1 MPSFKDITVVVMHGN
16 GGVDKEV
23 PSLIKSSAALP
34 GSKQLIITNEL
45 IDTDIP
51 QKLIH
56 STLDYMNI
64 QDFMVYGLGAYIETD
79 YALIVQSDGWVL
91 NADNWRDEFFDYDYI
106 GGATHAALEG
116 NNYYM
121 WYAWVGKTTNPW
133 VVQNGGFSL
142 RSKKLLDA
150 PVKYGIT
157 KKYQENK
164 MLYNEDIQLCCWMRP
179 DLEKVGIKFAPT
191 ELSMYFSFE
200 HLHPELHKDLD
211 LMKVFGH
218 HSRFRRLETNNRMRW
233 LLSDEQMAQIA
244 CEDRVYKMFQD
255 YGYEIIK
262 ANKGTK

>member
-1 MPSFKDITVVVMHGN
+1 MKSKPSFEDITVVVMHGN

-34 GSKQLIITNEL
+34 GSKQLIITNKL

-51 QKLIH
+51 QKLVH
-56 STLDYMNI
+56 STLNYMDI
-64 QDFMVYGLGAYIETD
+64 QDFMVYGLGGYIETD

-121 WYAWVGKTTNPW
+121 WYSWIGKTTNPW

-157 KKYQENK
+157 KKYQENT

-179 DLEKVGIKFAPT
+179 DLEKVGLKFAPT

-200 HLHPELHKDLD
+200 HLHPVLHKDLD

-218 HSRFRRLETNNRMRW
+218 HSRFRRLESDKRMRW
-233 LLSDEQMAQIA
+233 LLSDKEMAQLA

-255 YGYEIIK
+255 YGYDIIK
-262 ANKGTK
+262 AEK